1 MNINK
6 LLIAFVVFTLS
17 SIINADSKPA
27 LDAWYKGDYVKSFEE
42 WKSLAEQG
50 DAEGQYSTGL
60 LYGLGRGTDLD
71 MKQAVQWL
79 EKSAEQGYK
88 DAQNKLGLIY
98 SNSNP
103 EESAKWYRKSAEQG
117 DAESQYKLAYMYYKG
132 EGVLKDYTKVAY
144 WYQKSAEQGYGPA
157 QNILGMLYLK
167 GEIVNKDN
175 SKGKYWIN
183 KAYEN
188 SNSKTS
194 REAKLIWDSLKLW
207 KH

>member
-1 MNINK
+1 
-6 LLIAFVVFTLS
+6 
-17 SIINADSKPA
+17 
-27 LDAWYKGDYVKSFEE
+27 
-42 WKSLAEQG
+42 
-50 DAEGQYSTGL
+50 
-60 LYGLGRGTDLD
+60 
-71 MKQAVQWL
+71 
-79 EKSAEQGYK
+79 
-88 DAQNKLGLIY
+88 
-98 SNSNP
+98 
-103 EESAKWYRKSAEQG
+103 
-117 DAESQYKLAYMYYKG
+117 MYYKG